1 MKNKACVVLV
11 IDRPGI
17 DQYETKYVER
27 LNSVG
32 IDCTFLALPSKQN
45 VCDQLAKCGGIVI
58 CGGDTENYIAEIV
71 HTPIGKGIQEQFI
84 KGVPVA
90 GFSAG
95 AIIAMEKSYLSAKDT
110 REQRP
115 VVLEGLGLQ
124 AHTKIAVHF
133 SEWQEEEHLR
143 LLAKESNDDHY
154 GIDEQSGMY
163 MKNGR
168 TESVDGKW
176 VYVLNDDKFYKL

>member
-1 MKNKACVVLV
+1 
-11 IDRPGI
+11 
-17 DQYETKYVER
+17 
-27 LNSVG
+27 
-32 IDCTFLALPSKQN
+32 
-45 VCDQLAKCGGIVI
+45 VCEQLAKCGGIVI
-58 CGGDTENYIAEIV
+58 GGGDTENYIAEIV
-71 HTPIGKGIQEQFI
+71 HTPIGKVIQRQFK

-95 AIIAMEKSYLSAKDT
+95 AIIAMEKSYLSAKDN

-115 VVLEGLGLQ
+115 VVKEGLGLQ

-163 MKNGR
+163 VKNGKM
-168 TESVDGKW
+168 ESIDGKG
-176 VYVLNDDKFYKL
+176 VYLLKDDKFYKL